1 MRESETPSLLQKGKR
16 RSAKSDVS
24 NVLFPDIGK
33 ITNLRAHASSVY
45 IFPKRPSETNSTL
58 APQEINIISR
68 ETEKRFARSKNIS
81 RKKKNIYREIKSI
94 SREIKKNSRETKNF
108 TREIKNIPREIEK
121 IFSRT

>member
-81 RKKKNIYREIKSI
+81 RKKKIYLPRNKKYF
-94 SREIKKNSRETKNF
+94 SRNKKKFSRNKKLY
-108 TREIKNIPREIEK
+108 TRNKKYSARNRKNIL
-121 IFSRT
+121 

>member
-81 RKKKNIYREIKSI
+81 RKKKKYLPRNKKYF
-94 SREIKKNSRETKNF
+94 SRNKKKFSRNKKLY
-108 TREIKNIPREIEK
+108 TRNKKYSARNRKNIL
-121 IFSRT
+121 

>member
-81 RKKKNIYREIKSI
+81 RKKNIYLPRNKKYFSRNKKKFSRNKKLYTRNKKYSARNRKNIL
-94 SREIKKNSRETKNF
+94 
-108 TREIKNIPREIEK
+108 
-121 IFSRT
+121 